1 VNGKMSTEILIIRIQ
16 PTLKQEAEKLAEKNG
31 ISLSALTRY
40 SLKFALEP
48 KNQKAV
54 MGIENFMQRYWK
66 SMEKKINAGN
76 KALEKERDNGK
87 KE

>member
-1 VNGKMSTEILIIRIQ
+1 
-16 PTLKQEAEKLAEKNG
+16 
-31 ISLSALTRY
+31 
-40 SLKFALEP
+40 LEP